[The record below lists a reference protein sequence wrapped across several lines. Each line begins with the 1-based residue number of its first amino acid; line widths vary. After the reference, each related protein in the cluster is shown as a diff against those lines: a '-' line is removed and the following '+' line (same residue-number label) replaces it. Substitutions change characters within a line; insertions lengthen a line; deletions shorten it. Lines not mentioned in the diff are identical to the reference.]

1 MTSQE
6 LQRGTAVEIV
16 TIGDELL
23 LGFTVDSNAAHLA
36 RALASLGMHVVRRAT
51 VGDTATAIQRAV
63 AEALE
68 RSGAVIT
75 TGGLGPTSDDLTKQS
90 IAELFGRRMELD
102 EEHFRWMEERWLK
115 RFNRPLPAAN
125 KQQAMMPV
133 GATKLQ
139 NNHGSAPGV
148 WLEDERG
155 RWVAMLPGVPRE
167 MRGMLADSLLPRLA
181 SRVATGTV
189 VRSRTLR
196 TTGISESLLADK
208 IGSMDGGP
216 LGVELAY
223 LPSITGVDLR
233 LTVRDAPER
242 DAMGTIARAASRLR
256 DRAGQWIYGEDDADL
271 AAVVLEMCR
280 SRGLTIGVAESCTG
294 GLLGARLTAIPG
306 SSDAVL
312 GGVIAY
318 HNDVKRETLGV
329 SDATLAAHG
338 AVSDEVVREMAAG
351 ARRVTGANVGLAI
364 TGIAGPSGGTPEKPV
379 GTVWLAVD
387 IDGEVTTQLHHL
399 WGDRAEIR
407 ERAAQY
413 TLDQLRVRLLA
424 NQSAPAVRGASVSV
438 AR

>member
-1 MTSQE
+1 MTPE
-6 LQRGTAVEIV
+6 RGTAVEIV

-23 LGFTVDSNAAHLA
+23 LGFTVDTNAAHLA
-36 RALASLGMHVVRRAT
+36 RALASIGMHVVRRAT
-51 VGDTATAIQRAV
+51 VGDTAAAIQRAV
-63 AEALE
+63 GDALE

-90 IAELFGRRMELD
+90 IAELFGRGMELD
-102 EEHFRWMEERWLK
+102 EDHFRWMEERWRT

-125 KQQAMMPV
+125 KQQAMMPA
-133 GATKLQ
+133 GATKLE
-139 NNHGSAPGV
+139 NRHGSAPGV

-181 SRVATGTV
+181 ARVTPGTV

-208 IGSMDGGP
+208 IDSIDGGP

-223 LPSITGVDLR
+223 LPSIAGVDLR
-233 LTVRDAPER
+233 LTVRDVPEG
-242 DAMGTIARAASRLR
+242 DAVSAIGGAAARLR
-256 DRAGQWIYGEDDADL
+256 ERAGQWIYGDDDADL

-306 SSDAVL
+306 SSDVVL

-318 HNDVKRETLGV
+318 HNDLKRETLGV
-329 SDATLAAHG
+329 RDASLVSHG
-338 AVSDEVVREMAAG
+338 AVSEEVVREMAAG
-351 ARRVTGANVGLAI
+351 ARGITGAHVGLAI
-364 TGIAGPSGGTPEKPV
+364 TGIAGPTGGTPEKPV

-387 IDGEVTTQLHHL
+387 VDGEVVTQLHNL
-399 WGDRAEIR
+399 WGDRGEIR

-413 TLDQLRVRLLA
+413 TLDLLRVQLLTKHG
-424 NQSAPAVRGASVSV
+424 APASPSAGAVV

>member
-1 MTSQE
+1 MTRA
-6 LQRGTAVEIV
+6 RGTAVEIV

-23 LGFTVDSNAAHLA
+23 LGFTVDTNAVHLA
-36 RALASLGMHVVRRAT
+36 RALAAIGMHVVRRAT
-51 VGDTATAIQRAV
+51 VGDAAAAIQRAV
-63 AEALE
+63 GDALE

-90 IAELFGRRMELD
+90 IAELFGRGMELD
-102 EEHFRWMEERWLK
+102 EEHFRWMEERWRT

-133 GATKLQ
+133 GATKLE
-139 NNHGSAPGV
+139 NRHGSAPGV

-181 SRVATGTV
+181 GRVTSGTV

-208 IGSMDGGP
+208 IDSMDGGP

-223 LPSITGVDLR
+223 LPSVPGVDLR

-242 DAMGTIARAASRLR
+242 DANDAIDRAAVRLR
-256 DRAGQWIYGEDDADL
+256 ELAGRWIYGEDDDDL
-271 AAVVLEMCR
+271 AAVALQMCR

-306 SSDAVL
+306 SSDVVL

-318 HNDVKRETLGV
+318 HNVVKRETLGV
-329 SDATLAAHG
+329 SDASLAAHG
-338 AVSDEVVREMAAG
+338 AVSEEVVREMAAG
-351 ARRVTGANVGLAI
+351 ARRVTGARVGLAI
-364 TGIAGPSGGTPEKPV
+364 TGVAGPSGGTPEKPV

-387 IDGEVTTQLHHL
+387 VDGDVATQRHHL
-399 WGDRAEIR
+399 WGDRGEIR

-413 TLDQLRVRLLA
+413 TLDLLRVQLLA
-424 NQSAPAVRGASVSV
+424 NQAAPVGHGVDAIVSP
-438 AR
+438 

>member
-1 MTSQE
+1 MTPQE
-6 LQRGTAVEIV
+6 QTRGTAVEIV

-23 LGFTVDSNAAHLA
+23 LGFTVDTNAAHLA
-36 RALASLGMHVVRRAT
+36 RGLAAIGMHVVRRAT
-51 VGDTATAIQRAV
+51 VGDAAAAIQRAV
-63 AEALE
+63 GEALE

-90 IAELFGRRMELD
+90 IAELFGRGMELD
-102 EEHFRWMEERWLK
+102 AEHFRWMEERWRT

-133 GATKLQ
+133 GATKLE
-139 NNHGSAPGV
+139 NRHGSAPGV

-167 MRGMLADSLLPRLA
+167 MRGMLADSLLPRLSA
-181 SRVATGTV
+181 RVTSGTV

-208 IGSMDGGP
+208 IDSIEGGP

-223 LPSITGVDLR
+223 LPSIPGVDLR

-242 DAMGTIARAASRLR
+242 DAVDAIERAAVRLR
-256 DRAGQWIYGEDDADL
+256 ERAGNWIYGEDDDDL
-271 AAVVLEMCR
+271 AAVVLQMCR

-306 SSDAVL
+306 SSDVVL

-329 SDATLAAHG
+329 SDASLAAHG
-338 AVSDEVVREMAAG
+338 AVSEEVVREMAAG
-351 ARRVTGANVGLAI
+351 ARRVTGARVGLAI

-379 GTVWLAVD
+379 GTVWLAAD
-387 IDGEVTTQLHHL
+387 IDGDVATQRHHL

-413 TLDQLRVRLLA
+413 TLDLLRVQLLA
-424 NQSAPAVRGASVSV
+424 NQAAPASHRVDAVVS
-438 AR
+438 R